1 MKNYTIKSGDSLSK
15 IAKRFGVSV
24 EALTQV
30 NSIKNPN
37 RISVGAVLT
46 IPETSSDAMDAIEP
60 IIVPPPSAPVDLDAP
75 AINRKRFVLPAKEYF
90 PEVIPRDLIVLHY
103 TAGRS
108 AKSAYDT
115 WVKNPVQVATAY
127 VIDPDGT
134 IYELFDPAHWAW
146 HLGAGGRKQNSRS
159 IAIELA
165 NVGPLKADANNPERL
180 NWWPSDWGTRWCMRG
195 EQDKYVESTFRG
207 IDFFAAIPDVQQ
219 DATGTLVRHL
229 CERFEIPR
237 EIPSASRLMERDVSF
252 FSSFQGVVSHQNFRH
267 RQVGPR
273 PSVQLGPVG
282 FVSGCG
288 GLNLSELGAEDSRR
302 VEVSGSLSTELLV
315 GSADMEVCG
324 DGGPEAQHGTPE
336 VCATSVWPIP

>member
-15 IAKRFGVSV
+15 IAKRFGVSI

-60 IIVPPPSAPVDLDAP
+60 IIAPPPSAPVDLDTP

-90 PEVIPRDLIVLHY
+90 PEVIPKDLIVLHY

-165 NVGPLKADANNPERL
+165 NVGPLKVDANNPERL

-195 EQDKYVESTFRG
+195 EQDKYVGLPTAASISSRPSPTFSRMLR
-207 IDFFAAIPDVQQ
+207 ACSY
-219 DATGTLVRHL
+219 ATYA
-229 CERFEIPR
+229 
-237 EIPSASRLMERDVSF
+237 SASKYPGRY
-252 FSSFQGVVSHQNFRH
+252 
-267 RQVGPR
+267 R
-273 PSVQLGPVG
+273 PPAG
-282 FVSGCG
+282 
-288 GLNLSELGAEDSRR
+288 
-302 VEVSGSLSTELLV
+302 
-315 GSADMEVCG
+315 
-324 DGGPEAQHGTPE
+324 
-336 VCATSVWPIP
+336 

>member
-15 IAKRFGVSV
+15 IAKRFGVSI

-60 IIVPPPSAPVDLDAP
+60 IIAPPPSAPVDLDTP

-90 PEVIPRDLIVLHY
+90 PEVIPKDLIVLHY

-134 IYELFDPAHWAW
+134 IYEL
-146 HLGAGGRKQNSRS
+146 LSCS
-159 IAIELA
+159 IPRIGL
-165 NVGPLKADANNPERL
+165 
-180 NWWPSDWGTRWCMRG
+180 
-195 EQDKYVESTFRG
+195 
-207 IDFFAAIPDVQQ
+207 
-219 DATGTLVRHL
+219 GTLAPAEGSKTVVR
-229 CERFEIPR
+229 
-237 EIPSASRLMERDVSF
+237 
-252 FSSFQGVVSHQNFRH
+252 
-267 RQVGPR
+267 
-273 PSVQLGPVG
+273 
-282 FVSGCG
+282 
-288 GLNLSELGAEDSRR
+288 
-302 VEVSGSLSTELLV
+302 SLSN
-315 GSADMEVCG
+315 
-324 DGGPEAQHGTPE
+324 
-336 VCATSVWPIP
+336 